1 MPESTQLLWA
11 TFIFAG
17 GLSASFFFSGT
28 EIGFYRVSRIKLV
41 LDSLLGSR
49 RSRLMLWLT
58 NRPTIFI
65 STVLLGN
72 NLANNFVSLGSVMLT
87 QILFPN
93 VSAAL
98 ISTIIVTPIVFIYG
112 ELLPKSIFLQRPTR
126 LMKYCVPL
134 YWILIPLFLPVS
146 LFLTGLS
153 LLIARLLGETPRH
166 YSLQMTDTE
175 LSHMLVEGKNEGL
188 IQKTQHSMVEKVFE
202 LQSIPLRNFT
212 ESLKDFSF
220 VHEEMSRADML
231 RTARELGANW
241 ILVQN
246 SRNTSRNL
254 EFAGFYYFSDLLL
267 TPEKEPIPCRKIL
280 EIPDTT
286 QFADAM
292 GKMFLSDVP
301 FAILNT
307 SRGEHIGLLRR
318 AIPSKTA

>member
-1 MPESTQLLWA
+1 MTDYPQLLWA
-11 TFIFAG
+11 LVIFGG
-17 GLSASFFFSGT
+17 GLAASFFFSGT

-41 LDSLLGSR
+41 LETLLGCR

-58 NRPTIFI
+58 NHPTIFI

-98 ISTIIVTPIVFIYG
+98 ISTIVVTPIVFTYG

-126 LMKYCVPL
+126 LMMNCVPL

-166 YSLQMTDTE
+166 YALQMTDAE
-175 LSHMLVEGKNEGL
+175 LTHMLVEGKNAGL
-188 IQKTQHSMVEKVFE
+188 IETTQHSMAEKIFE
-202 LQSIPLRNFT
+202 LQSTSLRNLT
-212 ESLKDFSF
+212 EPLKDFPF
-220 VHEEMSRADML
+220 VHENMSREDML
-231 RTARELGANW
+231 QTARRLGTNW
-241 ILVQN
+241 VLTRKTT
-246 SRNTSRNL
+246 RNTRRL
-254 EFAGFYYFSDLLL
+254 QPDGFYYFSDLLL
-267 TPEKEPIPCRKIL
+267 TPENEKVPCRKIL
-280 EIPDTT
+280 ELPDTT

-301 FAILNT
+301 FAILKNAH
-307 SRGEHIGLLRR
+307 GESLGLIRR
-318 AIPSKTA
+318 VIP